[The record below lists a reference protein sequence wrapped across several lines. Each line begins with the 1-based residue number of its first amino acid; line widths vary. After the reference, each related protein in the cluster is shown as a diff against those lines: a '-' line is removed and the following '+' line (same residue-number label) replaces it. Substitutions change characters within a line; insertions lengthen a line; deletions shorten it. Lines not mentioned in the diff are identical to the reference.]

1 MFSKLNAKQKKVIH
15 IMKCCLIFIILG
27 MGSCFANETY
37 SQTTL
42 FTLEYN
48 NLAVK
53 EIIREIEQK
62 SEYIFFYLDNTMDL
76 NRKASVKANN
86 DRIEKI
92 LDQLFAGTNNRYDIS
107 DRQIVISETKT
118 PEPTASI
125 LNIQQQGRT
134 ITGVVRDASGTIA
147 GANIV
152 VKGTTN
158 GNITDINGQFS
169 LSNVQSN
176 AVLQVTYIGY
186 EPKEVN
192 IENQTTFD
200 ITIIEDIQSLEEVVV
215 VGYGTMQK
223 RDITGAVSNVQ
234 SESLTN
240 AAAPRIDQALTGLL
254 AGVQVISTTGQPGEA
269 PNIRIRGVGS
279 ISAGTGPLYVV
290 DGFPEAN
297 IQMLSPSDIE
307 TIDILKDASA
317 TAIYGS
323 RGANGVVLITTK
335 RGSEGKATV
344 NLDVYYGWQSVMKKP
359 EYLTMEEQ
367 ARYYY
372 DGIVNQNLDEGRDMT
387 GLPSAWYYPVP
398 QTVSD
403 VLNGKITKSYDPT
416 DYIFQ
421 TAPQQNYSLSAK
433 GGTNNI
439 KYSVSGSF
447 MSQEGIIIMSDF
459 ERYTIRANIDAK
471 VSNRVSLKFN
481 INSSYGNSSNI
492 RAYGG
497 AGDAEG
503 ILGSATTWQY
513 WYPLY
518 KEDGTYFSGYG
529 QDATNNVWNP
539 VAQAYEI
546 KRKNEQYR
554 TLANLATDINITKD
568 FRFNIMVGATT
579 SSNHSYYFI
588 PKLDVFN
595 NTAEGNDSRSNSLNW
610 ITESMLYY
618 QKKINEHSINAMI
631 GYTTQ
636 QNNSGDNSVRSRSY
650 PNNLVHTLNAVSNN
664 VDQGSSSESQ
674 WSLISYLARINYNY
688 KSKYYVTTSIRADG
702 SSRFGR
708 DNKFGYFPSAALA
721 WRFSEEGFFKD
732 ISSISD
738 LKLRASFGATGN
750 NNIGNYAH
758 LATVTYPSYVLGGS
772 SVGGMAPN
780 NIENSILT
788 WEKQNSFNFGIDA
801 AFIKNRI
808 SLTADYF
815 ITQNKQLLLNV
826 NVPQITG
833 FNTSLQNIGEVENKG
848 WEITLN
854 TQNLIKAFKW
864 STNFN
869 ISAFKNK
876 VIKLGPEG
884 APLISTNHITQI
896 GSPMGMFYGYEVDG
910 IFKTQAELDAGPL
923 YGAGTADQSR
933 LGDIRFKDIN
943 GDGVIT
949 TADRTLIGNPY
960 PKFYFG
966 LTNALSWK
974 NFMLNVSITG
984 SYGNKV
990 FNGSDNQMYTR
1001 ARYKQYAV
1009 VYDYWKSEADPGDGE
1024 TPRPNNLPKGGL
1036 REKSSRYMD
1045 DGSFLKINNVN
1056 FSYTL
1061 PKKIANTLM
1070 LSNIRVYITST
1081 NPLIF
1086 TKFRDY
1092 NPEVYNSSDPR
1103 YPGQMD
1109 YNYPVAKSVLFG
1121 VNITF

>member
-1 MFSKLNAKQKKVIH
+1 MFSNRYAKLNKVIR

-27 MGSCFANETY
+27 IGSCFASETY

-42 FTLEYN
+42 FTFEYN
-48 NLAVK
+48 NLTVK
-53 EIIREIEQK
+53 EIIREIEHK
-62 SEYIFFYLDNTMDL
+62 SEYIFFYLDNTVDL
-76 NRKASVKANN
+76 NRKVSVKAKN
-86 DRIEKI
+86 DRVEKI
-92 LDQLFAGTNNRYDIS
+92 LDQLFAGTNSQYKIS
-107 DRQIVISETKT
+107 DRQIVISDTKVA
-118 PEPTASI
+118 EPSNPG
-125 LNIQQQGRT
+125 LPLQQQTRT
-134 ITGVVRDASGTIA
+134 ITGVIRDALGPVA
-147 GANIV
+147 GANII

-158 GNITDINGQFS
+158 GNITDADGQFT
-169 LSNVQSN
+169 LLNVQPN
-176 AVLQVTYIGY
+176 AVLQITYIGY
-186 EPKEVN
+186 ETKEVN
-192 IENQTTFD
+192 VANQTTFD
-200 ITIIEDIQSLEEVVV
+200 IIITEDVQALEEIVV

-223 RDITGAVSNVQ
+223 RDLTGSVSKVQ

-297 IQMLSPSDIE
+297 IQMLNPSDIE
-307 TIDILKDASA
+307 TIDVLKDASA

-344 NLDVYYGWQSVMKKP
+344 NLDVYYGWQNVMKKP

-372 DGIVNQNLDEGRDMT
+372 DGIVNQNMDEGRDMSGT
-387 GLPSAWYYPVP
+387 PSSWYYPVP

-403 VLNGKITKSYDPT
+403 VLDGKIKRSYDPT

-421 TAPQQNYSLSAK
+421 TAPQQSYSLSAK

-459 ERYTIRANIDAK
+459 QRYTIRSNIDAK
-471 VSNRVSLKFN
+471 VSNKVSLKFN
-481 INSSYGNSSNI
+481 INSSYGTSKNI

-518 KEDGTYFSGYG
+518 NEDGSYFSGYG

-546 KRKNEQYR
+546 KREYEQYR
-554 TLANLATDINITKD
+554 TLANLAADINITND
-568 FRFNIMVGATT
+568 FRLNVMVGATT
-579 SSNHSYYFI
+579 SSSHSYYFI

-610 ITESMLYY
+610 ITETMLYY
-618 QKKINEHSINAMI
+618 QKKLNDHSINAMV

-636 QNNSGDNSVRSRSY
+636 QNDNGSNSVRSRSF

-664 VDQGSSSESQ
+664 VDQGSSEESQ
-674 WSLISYLARINYNY
+674 WSLISYLARLNYNY
-688 KSKYYVTTSIRADG
+688 KSRYYVTASIRADG

-708 DNKFGYFPSAALA
+708 ENKYGYFPSAALA
-721 WRFSEEGFFKD
+721 WRFSEEAFFKE

-738 LKLRASFGATGN
+738 LKLRLSYGATGN

-780 NIENSILT
+780 NIENAILT
-788 WEKQNSFNFGIDA
+788 WEKQNSFNFGLDA

-815 ITQNKQLLLNV
+815 ITRNNQLLLNV

-854 TQNLIKAFKW
+854 TQNTVNAFKW

-869 ISAFKNK
+869 ISAFRNK
-876 VIKLGPEG
+876 VKKLGPEG

-910 IFKTQAELDAGPL
+910 IFKNQAELDAGPL
-923 YGAGTADQSR
+923 YGKGTADQSR

-949 TADRTLIGNPY
+949 TADRTIIGNPY

-966 LTNALSWK
+966 LTNTLSWK
-974 NFMLNVSITG
+974 NFMLNVAITG

-1045 DGSFLKINNVN
+1045 DGSFLKINNIN
-1056 FSYTL
+1056 LSYTL
-1061 PKKIANTLM
+1061 PTRIANTLM
-1070 LSNIRVYITST
+1070 LSNIRVYTTAT

-1109 YNYPVAKSVLFG
+1109 YNYPVAKSLLFG
-1121 VNITF
+1121 VNVTF

>member
-1 MFSKLNAKQKKVIH
+1 MENNLIFSNLNAKRKKVIH
-15 IMKCCLIFIILG
+15 IMKFCLIFMIIG
-27 MGSCFANETY
+27 IGSCFANESY
-37 SQTTL
+37 SQITL
-42 FTLEYN
+42 FNFEYN
-48 NLAVK
+48 NLTVK
-53 EIIREIEQK
+53 EVIREIEQN
-62 SEYIFFYLDNTMDL
+62 SEFIFFYLDNTVDL
-76 NRKASVKANN
+76 NRKVSVKAKN
-86 DRIEKI
+86 DRIEKV
-92 LDQLFAGTNNRYDIS
+92 LDQLFEGTKNQYEIS
-107 DRQIVISETKT
+107 DRQIVISNSKT
-118 PEPTASI
+118 ADAPV
-125 LNIQQQGRT
+125 LNMPLQQQSRT
-134 ITGVVRDASGTIA
+134 ITGVVRDAIEPVV

-158 GNITDINGQFS
+158 GNITDADGKFT
-169 LSNVQSN
+169 LSNVPPN
-176 AVLQVTYIGY
+176 AVLQITYIGY
-186 EPKEVN
+186 ESKEVN
-192 IENQTTFD
+192 VANQTTFD
-200 ITIIEDIQSLEEVVV
+200 IIITEDVQALEEVVV

-223 RDITGAVSNVQ
+223 KDLTGAVSKVQ

-240 AAAPRIDQALTGLL
+240 AAAPRVDQALTGLL

-269 PNIRIRGVGS
+269 PNIRVRGVGS

-297 IQMLSPSDIE
+297 IQMLNPSDIE
-307 TIDILKDASA
+307 SIDVLKDASA

-335 RGSEGKATV
+335 RGTEGKATI
-344 NLDVYYGWQSVMKKP
+344 NLDVYYGWQNVMKKP

-372 DGIVNQNLDEGRDMT
+372 DGIVNQNYDEGRDMSGT
-387 GLPSAWYYPVP
+387 PTSWYYPVP
-398 QTVSD
+398 QTVIS
-403 VLNGKITKSYDPT
+403 VLDGTINKSYDPT

-439 KYSVSGSF
+439 KYSVSGSY
-447 MSQEGIIIMSDF
+447 MSQDGIIIMSDF
-459 ERYTIRANIDAK
+459 QRYTLRANLDAK
-471 VSNRVSLKFN
+471 VNNRVSLKFN
-481 INSSYGNSSNI
+481 INSSYGTSSNI

-539 VAQAYEI
+539 VAQAHEI
-546 KRKNEQYR
+546 KRQNEQYR
-554 TLANLATDINITKD
+554 TLANLATDVNITD
-568 FRFNIMVGATT
+568 DIRLNIMLGATT
-579 SSNHSYYFI
+579 ASNHSYYFI

-595 NTAEGNDSRSNSLNW
+595 NTAEGNDSRSNTLNW
-610 ITESMLYY
+610 ITETMLYY
-618 QKKINEHSINAMI
+618 QKMISDHSVNAMI

-636 QNNSGDNSVRSRSY
+636 KNNSGSNSVRSRSY

-664 VDQGSSSESQ
+664 VDQGTSEESE
-674 WSLISYLARINYNY
+674 WSLISYLARVNYNY
-688 KSKYYVTTSIRADG
+688 MSKYYFTASIRADG

-708 DNKFGYFPSAALA
+708 ENKYGYFPSAALA
-721 WRFSEEGFFKD
+721 WRFSEEKFLKG
-732 ISSISD
+732 ISAISD
-738 LKLRASFGATGN
+738 LKLRASYGATGN

-788 WEKQNSFNFGIDA
+788 WEKQNSFNFGLDA

-815 ITQNKQLLLNV
+815 ITQNEQLLLNV

-854 TQNLIKAFKW
+854 TQNLVRKFKW
-864 STNFN
+864 NTNFN
-869 ISAFKNK
+869 ISAFHNK
-876 VIKLGPEG
+876 VKKLGPEG

-966 LTNALSWK
+966 LTNTLSWK
-974 NFMLNVSITG
+974 NFMLNLSVTG

-990 FNGSDNQMYTR
+990 FNGSDNQNYTR
-1001 ARYKQYAV
+1001 ARYKQYAI

-1045 DGSFLKINNVN
+1045 DG
-1056 FSYTL
+1056 
-1061 PKKIANTLM
+1061 
-1070 LSNIRVYITST
+1070 
-1081 NPLIF
+1081 
-1086 TKFRDY
+1086 
-1092 NPEVYNSSDPR
+1092 
-1103 YPGQMD
+1103 
-1109 YNYPVAKSVLFG
+1109 
-1121 VNITF
+1121 